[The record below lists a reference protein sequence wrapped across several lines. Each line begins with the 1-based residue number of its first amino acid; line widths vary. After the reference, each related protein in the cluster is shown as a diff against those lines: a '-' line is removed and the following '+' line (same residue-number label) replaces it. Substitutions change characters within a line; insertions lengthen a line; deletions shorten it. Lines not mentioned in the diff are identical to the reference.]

1 MILLNNGSKHCI
13 FFISYSKLVL
23 IRSVQQGKSLQTI
36 LICAFQFTD
45 NWGLSSFNHPWWFKC
60 VSGLLGSSFVF
71 GTLELKHH
79 LPVQRLV
86 LTRPQHLD
94 KVKVPASLTPQV
106 LDLYHL
112 QGHYFLLVL
121 SLHPPLL
128 GQCQA
133 VDSLLCLGSSL
144 VSLHLALE
152 QLLIPVSMQ

>member
-23 IRSVQQGKSLQTI
+23 IRSVQQGRVCKQSWYVHFSLQTI
-36 LICAFQFTD
+36 EDYL
-45 NWGLSSFNHPWWFKC
+45 FNHPWWFKC
-60 VSGLLGSSFVF
+60 VSGSLGSSFVF
-71 GTLELKHH
+71 GTGASA
-79 LPVQRLV
+79 PSASPAFGANQTPTFGQSQRC
-86 LTRPQHLD
+86 Q
-94 KVKVPASLTPQV
+94 PANPQV

-121 SLHPPLL
+121 SLHHLLL

-152 QLLIPVSMQ
+152 QL